1 MFHMCG
7 NPGWK
12 SNFILLCSLSVLL
25 RLKPCNAELPL
36 RAGLIRCRCTNN
48 KYHIA
53 GNFVRQRFL
62 QSNTSSRKFVPAKV
76 FFHFCDLDLD
86 LSSLQ
91 LRINPLS
98 QLTPCG
104 MAVLCQQRPN
114 ALMSVVTS
122 YFHFDIEVHVHGGS
136 SSIATILRH
145 KIVGVV
151 RHHDVT
157 KLKIAIFCVCVLR
170 DK

>member
-25 RLKPCNAELPL
+25 RLKPCNAKLPL

-76 FFHFCDLDLD
+76 FFHFCDLRSRPVVTATANKSSESAHSLWHG
-86 LSSLQ
+86 SSLPTATQ
-91 LRINPLS
+91 RFDERGYLLLS
-98 QLTPCG
+98 
-104 MAVLCQQRPN
+104 
-114 ALMSVVTS
+114 
-122 YFHFDIEVHVHGGS
+122 F
-136 SSIATILRH
+136 
-145 KIVGVV
+145 
-151 RHHDVT
+151 
-157 KLKIAIFCVCVLR
+157 
-170 DK
+170 